1 MVQTSAVTA
10 TPAADTAAMARIPGG
25 TFRMGAEGFY
35 PEEAPVHR
43 VTVDAFW
50 IDRAPV
56 TVAAFRRFV
65 KATGHVTVAER
76 PLDPAD
82 YPEADPELLV
92 PGSLVFRRSRGPVDL
107 RDFRN
112 WWSYVPGATWSRP
125 EGPTSETY

>member
-1 MVQTSAVTA
+1 MVRTSAATA
-10 TPAADTAAMARIPGG
+10 TPVADTAAMAHVPGA

-50 IDRAPV
+50 IDPAPV

-65 KATGHVTVAER
+65 KATGYVTDAER
-76 PLDPAD
+76 PLEPAD

-92 PGSLVFRRSRGPVDL
+92 TSSVVFAPTRGPVVLCDVS
-107 RDFRN
+107 N
-112 WWSYVPGATWSRP
+112 WWGYVPDLHSFRP
-125 EGPTSETY
+125 RRSSS